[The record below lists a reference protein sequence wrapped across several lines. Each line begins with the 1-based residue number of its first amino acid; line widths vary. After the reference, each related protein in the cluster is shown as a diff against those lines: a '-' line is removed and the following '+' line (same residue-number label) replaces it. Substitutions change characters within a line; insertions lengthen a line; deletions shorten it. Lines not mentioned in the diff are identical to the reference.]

1 MKRIQDVRDFE
12 NEIAA
17 KVEEYLQE
25 TDCYQHPV
33 LAIFRE
39 DGELQVEIDDPEN
52 FNLSEDDETY
62 AMAEVIRASE
72 DDPEQLEPDF
82 DGISRIANEWVFI
95 EH

>member
-1 MKRIQDVRDFE
+1 MTRIQDVREFE
-12 NEIAA
+12 NEIAQC
-17 KVEEYLQE
+17 VEEYLQE
-25 TDCYQHPV
+25 TECYAHPV
-33 LAIFRE
+33 MAIFRE
-39 DGELQVEIDDPEN
+39 DGELHVVIDDPEN

-72 DDPEQLEPDF
+72 DNPEQLEPDF